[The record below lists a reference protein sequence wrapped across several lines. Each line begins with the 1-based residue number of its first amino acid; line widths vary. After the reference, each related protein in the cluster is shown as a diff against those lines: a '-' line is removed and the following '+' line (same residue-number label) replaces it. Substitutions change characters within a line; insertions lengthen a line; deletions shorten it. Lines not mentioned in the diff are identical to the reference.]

1 MTWSRTLSLV
11 CRLSGG
17 GIFLPFRRSQAAG
30 CGLQALHRH
39 LWIFRWR
46 RPCPIEME
54 LVELQS
60 NDELKAK
67 FNNSSPPS
75 FFRDI
80 ALSSRNF
87 PKYTVHVQRIVAML
101 GGTYCYE
108 QLFSKMKY
116 ITSLLP
122 SRSRTSRSMTF
133 FCWRAHPSSRTLT
146 YFFIAN
152 STSRLTDWP
161 ALQ

>member
-30 CGLQALHRH
+30 CGLQALYRH
-39 LWIFRWR
+39 LWISRGR
-46 RPCPIEME
+46 RPCPIQME

-67 FNNSSPPS
+67 FDNSSPLS

-80 ALSSRNF
+80 PLSSRNF

-108 QLFSKMKY
+108 QLERLSFA
-116 ITSLLP
+116 LC
-122 SRSRTSRSMTF
+122 SRTSMSMTF
-133 FCWRAHPSSRTLT
+133 VCCRAHPSSQTLT
-146 YFFIAN
+146 YFVMAN
-152 STSRLTDWP
+152 STSRLTDLR